1 MAGRSPS
8 VAAGVQQGAPAS
20 TVSSTGVAQVSPKA
34 TTHSPTPPSRARLAM
49 RTFVPRAILPGA
61 QPAWKNAPASPPFV
75 GSTCTVD
82 VSGDITSPIGV
93 FVMRSWVHW
102 NATLSNASPDPPT
115 KPTTALSAGQSA
127 CHVLGTLGCGGNVV
141 PGKIVTRVAL
151 ASGTTRRPQTVAML
165 PTTVIE
171 LPLTP
176 RSFES
181 SD

>member
-8 VAAGVQQGAPAS
+8 VAAALQQGAPAS
-20 TVSSTGVAQVSPKA
+20 TVSSTGVAQVSRKA
-34 TTHSPTPPSRARLAM
+34 TTHSPTPPSRARLAV

-127 CHVLGTLGCGGNVV
+127 CHVLGTLGCGGN
-141 PGKIVTRVAL
+141 IVAGANLPRCAL
-151 ASGTTRRPQTVAML
+151 ASPASGRAHTAARVP
-165 PTTVIE
+165 PTAH
-171 LPLTP
+171 P
-176 RSFES
+176 
-181 SD
+181 